1 MRQMIQLRLY
11 SAESREQFGENCEL
25 SSCTSA
31 RKRPLGL
38 QYYICV
44 YLFILSLN
52 ELQDGH

>member
-1 MRQMIQLRLY
+1 MIQLRLY